1 MKYAVLTV
9 VIVLLIAI
17 FGTQSMFTVDEVQLA
32 VVTRFGDIKQVYTQP
47 GLKFKA
53 PFVDQK
59 NYFDKRLLYR
69 DLPETSL
76 PDADTLFLNI
86 DAYARYRIGHQE
98 NGQVVTSAGDVENF
112 FETLTTVERAG
123 ERVERVVAS
132 ALRDEIST
140 RQRGEII
147 GATVKTVVAEISDP
161 SKEIILE
168 EALILDSEAELGE
181 DVTLVVT
188 VAAEVSDPLTEI
200 TLEEAL
206 NFDNEARLGAALT
219 VVKTVVS
226 EISDP
231 TLQITLEEALT
242 LDNEAELGEDVTV
255 PSVTRQ
261 EILDRVKETAEAEI
275 EQANQGITLVDVRIK
290 RADFPEETQQSIFTR
305 MRAER
310 ERLAREFRAEGQR
323 ERDRIEAD
331 VNRQVAIIRSQAER
345 DANIIRGE
353 GEAQAISILAEA
365 LQKDPE
371 FYAFRRSL
379 EAYTNFLTQNS
390 TVVLSSDSDLFTFL
404 ESTTSEESP

>member
-98 NGQVVTSAGDVENF
+98 NGQVVTSGADVENF

-140 RQRGEII
+140 RKRGEII
-147 GATVKTVVAEISDP
+147 GATVKTVVS
-161 SKEIILE
+161 
-168 EALILDSEAELGE
+168 
-181 DVTLVVT
+181 
-188 VAAEVSDPLTEI
+188 EVSDP
-200 TLEEAL
+200 TLE
-206 NFDNEARLGAALT
+206 
-219 VVKTVVS
+219 
-226 EISDP
+226 
-231 TLQITLEEALT
+231 ITLEEALT

-255 PSVTRQ
+255 PSITRQ
-261 EILDRVKETAEAEI
+261 EILDTVRATAEAEI

>member
-1 MKYAVLTV
+1 M
-9 VIVLLIAI
+9 
-17 FGTQSMFTVDEVQLA
+17 
-32 VVTRFGDIKQVYTQP
+32 
-47 GLKFKA
+47 
-53 PFVDQK
+53 
-59 NYFDKRLLYR
+59 
-69 DLPETSL
+69 
-76 PDADTLFLNI
+76 
-86 DAYARYRIGHQE
+86 
-98 NGQVVTSAGDVENF
+98 VTSAADVENF

-140 RQRGEII
+140 RKRGEII
-147 GATVKTVVAEISDP
+147 GATVKTVVS
-161 SKEIILE
+161 
-168 EALILDSEAELGE
+168 
-181 DVTLVVT
+181 
-188 VAAEVSDPLTEI
+188 EVSDPI
-200 TLEEAL
+200 
-206 NFDNEARLGAALT
+206 
-219 VVKTVVS
+219 
-226 EISDP
+226 
-231 TLQITLEEALT
+231 LQITLEEALT

-261 EILDRVKETAEAEI
+261 EILDTVRTTAEAEI

-305 MRAER
+305 MRAEC

-331 VNRQVAIIRSQAER
+331 VNRQVSIIRSQAER